1 MAKKILLTRSEEDN
15 NYLRHI
21 LVPKGYTC
29 LDLSLIE
36 HVNLPFNITVLED
49 FTDIIVTSKRAAH
62 LLPVDEGTKNVWVVG
77 ATSAEIARQK
87 GYNVQYVAYSA
98 TELTDKLPHN
108 IYNHAIY
115 LSSNMI
121 STRMPHGIKMINVYK
136 VRYKDNLSEQEIQI
150 LKSGVDYIPLYSE
163 NCAKTLIK
171 LILVNDLLKYIENS
185 VIIAISSKVEK
196 LLMDYFRQIVTCDYA
211 DQILEKLEN
220 YDLNR
225 KQQKE
230 KV

>member
-15 NYLRHI
+15 NYLRNI
-21 LVPKGYTC
+21 LVPKGYNC

-36 HVNLPFNITVLED
+36 HVNLPFNITILED
-49 FTDIIVTSKRAAH
+49 FTDIIVTSKRGAN
-62 LLPVDEGTKNVWVVG
+62 LLPVDEGIKNVWVVG
-77 ATSAEIARQK
+77 DTSAEIATQK
-87 GYNVQYVAYSA
+87 GYNVQYVAHSA
-98 TELTDKLPHN
+98 SELIDKIPRN
-108 IYNHAIY
+108 IYKHAIY

-121 STRMPHGIKMINVYK
+121 STRMPFGIKMINVYK
-136 VRYKDNLSEQEIQI
+136 VKYKDHLSDSEVQI
-150 LKSGVDYIPLYSE
+150 LKSGLDYIPLYSE

-171 LILVNDLLKYIENS
+171 LILANDLLKYIENS

-196 LLMDYFRQIVTCDYA
+196 LLTDYFTNIVTCNYA

-225 KQQKE
+225 N
-230 KV
+230 

>member
-1 MAKKILLTRSEEDN
+1 
-15 NYLRHI
+15 
-21 LVPKGYTC
+21 
-29 LDLSLIE
+29 
-36 HVNLPFNITVLED
+36 
-49 FTDIIVTSKRAAH
+49 
-62 LLPVDEGTKNVWVVG
+62 
-77 ATSAEIARQK
+77 
-87 GYNVQYVAYSA
+87 
-98 TELTDKLPHN
+98 
-108 IYNHAIY
+108 
-115 LSSNMI
+115 
-121 STRMPHGIKMINVYK
+121 MPHGIKMINVYK
-136 VRYKDNLSEQEIQI
+136 VRYKDNLSEREIQI
-150 LKSGVDYIPLYSE
+150 LKSGLDYIPLYSE

-225 KQQKE
+225 KYQKE